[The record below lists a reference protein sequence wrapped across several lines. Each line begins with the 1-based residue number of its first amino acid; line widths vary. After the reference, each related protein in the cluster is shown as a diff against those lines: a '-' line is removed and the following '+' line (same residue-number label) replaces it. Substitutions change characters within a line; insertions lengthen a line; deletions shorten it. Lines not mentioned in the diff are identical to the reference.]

1 MSTKSFFGLDAPTG
15 DAWSDTSVDAG
26 TTATWIVVALIGVN
40 FVRSGATP
48 SNLSSYRFDGVE
60 RLFEALRIVR
70 VRRRNQG
77 RERDALPVN
86 DDVVFAAGFP
96 AVDRV
101 GTRESPPFC
110 AGITDA
116 SRAARSKA
124 SLSSLFSAANNDCQT
139 ASHTPASCHA
149 TSRRQH
155 VIPDP

>member
-1 MSTKSFFGLDAPTG
+1 MSAQPIFGLDAPTG
-15 DAWSDTSVDAG
+15 DARHDASIDAG
-26 TTATWIVVALIGVN
+26 ATTARIIVAFIGVN
-40 FVRSGATP
+40 LVRSRAST
-48 SNLSSYRFDGVE
+48 SNLASYRFDGIE
-60 RLFEALRIVR
+60 RLLEALRIVR

-86 DDVVFAAGFP
+86 DDVVFATGFP

-124 SLSSLFSAANNDCQT
+124 SLSSLFSAANNACQT
-139 ASHTPASCHA
+139 ESHTPASCHA